1 MSFFVFFLSPAF
13 NDRLHGSP
21 PLEFVDFRV
30 VKQADGIFAFC
41 IMQIG
46 FHIAEADALQ
56 SAALGILQNSLQHI
70 AVFPDDT
77 GAFHPDVR
85 TVFKYPPILA

>member
-1 MSFFVFFLSPAF
+1 MFTNQIRRFLSPALD
-13 NDRLHGSP
+13 NSLYGSP
-21 PLEFVDFRV
+21 ALKFVDFRV
-30 VKQADGIFAFC
+30 IEQADGIFAFC

-70 AVFPDDT
+70 AVP
-77 GAFHPDVR
+77 VR

>member
-1 MSFFVFFLSPAF
+1 MSFFVFFLSLAF
-13 NDRLHGSP
+13 NDRLHGSL

-41 IMQIG
+41 RMQIG

-70 AVFPDDT
+70 AVP
-77 GAFHPDVR
+77 VR

>member
-21 PLEFVDFRV
+21 PLELVDFRV

-70 AVFPDDT
+70 AVP
-77 GAFHPDVR
+77 VR

>member
-30 VKQADGIFAFC
+30 VEQADGIFAFYVV
-41 IMQIG
+41 QIS
-46 FHIAEADALQ
+46 FHVAEADALQ
-56 SAALGILQNSLQHI
+56 SAALGILQNGLQDI
-70 AVFPDDT
+70 AVP
-77 GAFHPDVR
+77 VR
-85 TVFKYPPILA
+85 TVFKYPPIIA

>member
-70 AVFPDDT
+70 AVP
-77 GAFHPDVR
+77 VR
-85 TVFKYPPILA
+85 TVFKYPPLLA

>member
-1 MSFFVFFLSPAF
+1 MSFFCIFPISSF

-70 AVFPDDT
+70 AVP
-77 GAFHPDVR
+77 VR